1 MCLSLRSR
9 CVKFE
14 ESNDKTQLIFG
25 SVSVIQARD
34 AAPLTVSLCLELFE
48 LDINTIRKK
57 RKVRKYEHIH
67 NTRVDLFTKYINMYI
82 TQTTNCAKILCKFM
96 VYFYILCGYL
106 VCGFIL

>member
-1 MCLSLRSR
+1 MCLSLLSR

-48 LDINTIRKK
+48 LDINTICKNKK
-57 RKVRKYEHIH
+57 EEKLENMKISTIH
-67 NTRVDLFTKYINMYI
+67 VLTSLQST
-82 TQTTNCAKILCKFM
+82 
-96 VYFYILCGYL
+96 
-106 VCGFIL
+106 